1 MEPKD
6 QTNNEEPERQTRFR
20 NYGEGKLPHPLALEA
35 LQLVGNHARAL
46 ELGPA
51 PGLRDAKAIVEQ
63 FEALDLV
70 DTESTVADKVAALPP
85 ETATKIHFDNQ
96 SFDQFTYEPGAYDF
110 IHAYNAL
117 PFSGPHFD
125 EVMHK
130 LIASLKPG
138 GVLSM
143 TIWTPAHA
151 WNNASNAGRFTFKS
165 KGEIALLLKDFRIHK
180 MELDERVRTIGDK
193 PNVFWSAYE
202 IIAVKID
209 PENN

>member
-20 NYGEGKLPHPLALEA
+20 NFGEGKSPHPLALEA
-35 LQLVGNHARAL
+35 LQLVESHARAL

-63 FEALDLV
+63 FQALDLV
-70 DTESTVADKVAALPP
+70 DAEPTVSEKIAALPP
-85 ETATKIHFDNQ
+85 ETGAKIRFYNQ
-96 SFDQFTYEPGAYDF
+96 RFDQFVPEPGVYDF
-110 IHAYNAL
+110 VHAYNSL
-117 PFSGPHFD
+117 PFSGPYFD
-125 EVMHK
+125 EIIGK
-130 LIASLKPG
+130 IITSLRPG

-143 TIWTPAHA
+143 TIWTPTHA
-151 WNNASNAGRFTFKS
+151 WNNASDADRFSFKS
-165 KGEIALLLKDFRIHK
+165 REQITLLLKDFRIHK

-193 PNVFWSAYE
+193 PSFLFSAYE